1 MAKSLNGWPVIKRWA
16 DPRLRAIPIP
26 GTKRTVRLNRSVAPV
41 FASFLADWHA
51 EMPKRLHLNT
61 GPVDGW
67 NFRKSRFSNNYSNH
81 ASGTAVDL
89 RYDVLKPDG
98 KPHMNQTE
106 KKTLN
111 KILDRYK
118 TADGHRIFANGEWWN
133 KPDGMHTELSQS
145 WDRGA
150 LRNTTLKDVK
160 EVQRLLGIDKNG
172 NRSEL
177 KTGLW
182 DNRVPAFKNVVK
194 SSKNPVLASL
204 SAWRVAARLYD
215 LGYWQGNPPK
225 KYVQR
230 YPSKAINKFQEE
242 NGLSVGSYTEETHNK
257 LFNL

>member
-1 MAKSLNGWPVIKRWA
+1 MAKSLNGWPVIKTWA

-26 GTKRTVRLNRSVAPV
+26 GTKRTVRLNKSVAPV
-41 FASFLADWHA
+41 FAAFLADWHA

-67 NFRKSRFSNNYSNH
+67 NYRKSRFSTNYSNH

-89 RYDVLKPDG
+89 RYDVLRPDG

-106 KKTLN
+106 KKILN

-118 TADGHRIFANGEWWN
+118 TSDGHRIFANGEWWR

-160 EVQRLLGIDKNG
+160 EVQKLLGIDKDG

-194 SSKNPVLASL
+194 ASKAPRLASL
-204 SAWRVAARLYD
+204 AAWRVAARLHD
-215 LGYWQGNPPK
+215 LGFWKGKSPR
-225 KYVQR
+225 KYIQR
-230 YPSKAINKFQEE
+230 YPVKAVNDFQEA
-242 NGLSVGSYTEETHNK
+242 NGLPVGEYTEETHNK